1 MKAIVTHPGTAH
13 ADDFL
18 SCCILA
24 EKFGQPIYRREPTAR
39 DFDEADTIVVDVG
52 GQYNV
57 DSYLFDHHQDQ
68 SLECALVLVLKW
80 LGLHEK
86 FQRAYRWY
94 ENVDFRDR
102 NGAKKLGS
110 KYNIT
115 EEQMLE
121 LGSPVHNAVMTQ
133 FEKMYSL
140 WPYAL
145 PYEVSHYT
153 EEQIKSFSLYE
164 VMRNIGKELI
174 EYAEKYDAA
183 WQRLESCERQNL
195 SGHEV
200 VINPSDDLTATGDFA
215 RERKLS
221 IMCSHDNR
229 GDGWAILRCNDTP
242 GINLSV
248 LADHPQVV
256 FAHKAGF
263 IAKTKQRIS
272 VEELFVL
279 LQSEGVVHEVR

>member
-24 EKFGQPIYRREPTAR
+24 AKFGAPIYRREPTLI
-39 DFDEADTIVVDVG
+39 DLDDDQETVVVDVG
-52 GQYNV
+52 GKYEPAMLN
-57 DSYLFDHHQDQ
+57 FDHHHDQ
-68 SLECALVLVLKW
+68 NIECALVLVLKW
-80 LGLHEK
+80 LELHEK
-86 FQRAYRWY
+86 FQRAYHWY

-133 FEKMYSL
+133 FEKMDSL

-195 SGHEV
+195 RGHEV
-200 VINPSDDLTATGDFA
+200 LINPSDDLTATGDFA
-215 RERKLS
+215 RKSKLS
-221 IMCSHDNR
+221 VMCSYDNR
-229 GDGWAILRCNDTP
+229 GEGWAILRCNDTP

-248 LADHPQVV
+248 LADHPQVA

-272 VEELFVL
+272 VEELFSL
-279 LQSEGVVHEVR
+279 LQSGGELW